1 MLQDQDEMSL
11 WARFGNEEDNLC
23 PKGHLL
29 VYVSYKLLVTMFL
42 AMDSQGESRKDTTSG
57 SSKKLQKTDGIF
69 WYTKQTAKI

>member
-1 MLQDQDEMSL
+1 MKCHYELDLAMKKITSAPKVIYL
-11 WARFGNEEDNLC
+11 CMWAT
-23 PKGHLL
+23 
-29 VYVSYKLLVTMFL
+29 SYKLLVTMFL

>member
-1 MLQDQDEMSL
+1 
-11 WARFGNEEDNLC
+11 
-23 PKGHLL
+23 
-29 VYVSYKLLVTMFL
+29 MFL